1 MDPALTNA
9 GFFLCPPIIM
19 NCGAPWRRMIASAG
33 YFRLLQRRQRSSL
46 TRSTELTLLS
56 VVSLLACENIPGHN
70 AIYDRATDPQ
80 NEHLLRVYPANGT
93 TMDFDVL
100 AVPLASIGRL
110 RRGE

>member
-80 NEHLLRVYPANGT
+80 NEHLLRVCPANGT